1 MVHEVYRVS
10 LRPVSFFTGWGLLVL
25 MVILALYNLRKRMP
39 FLPLGTSAG
48 WLQFHI
54 YIGFLTVVLLV
65 LHINFRVPNGI
76 LEGTLSLLYV
86 TVAGTGILGLILS
99 RIFAKRLAARGEEV
113 IFERIPG
120 IRRHIRENAEAL
132 IERSVSETNSSTIQE
147 FYAEHLDFYFRRMC
161 NFWGH
166 VFNSV
171 RPRHTLLTN
180 LGELDR
186 YLNDQ
191 EREIAAELANLVRVK
206 DDLDYHHTLQ
216 GILKYWLFIHI
227 PLSFSLLIVSF
238 SHAILASTM
247 TTGLL

>member
-1 MVHEVYRVS
+1 VY
-10 LRPVSFFTGWGLLVL
+10 TGWILLVL
-25 MVILALYNLRKRMP
+25 MVILAMYNLRKRLP
-39 FLPLGTSAG
+39 FLPLGTSAA
-48 WLQFHI
+48 WLQFHV
-54 YIGFLTVVLLV
+54 YIGFLTLVLFF
-65 LHINFRVPNGI
+65 LHINLRVPKGI

-99 RIFAKRLAARGEEV
+99 RLFAKRLASRGEEV

-120 IRRHIRENAEAL
+120 IRRHIRENAETL
-132 IERSVSETNSSTIQE
+132 IERSVSETNSSTLQE
-147 FYAEHLDFYFRRMC
+147 FYAEQLDSYFRQMC

-166 VFNSV
+166 IFNSV

-180 LGELDR
+180 LGEIDR

-191 EREIAAELANLVRVK
+191 EREIAADLANLICVK

-227 PLSFSLLIVSF
+227 PLSFSLLIVPLM
-238 SHAILASTM
+238 HAILATTM
-247 TTGLL
+247 TVGLS